1 MKSFTI
7 LSFLT
12 QQLSLAA
19 ASTIPAA
26 LSKRAAVSNATLLAY
41 GTSTDAWPVA
51 YGLDDGEYT
60 VSCAVSGL
68 KLNDVVLSSKALC
81 HSQPQQLQCKPSAL
95 DLGYVSYHGS

>member
-60 VSCAVSGL
+60 VVIMCSVRFEVKRCGTL
-68 KLNDVVLSSKALC
+68 
-81 HSQPQQLQCKPSAL
+81 
-95 DLGYVSYHGS
+95 